1 MSERNLSRITKNL
14 TDKGYLLKLGTT
26 KYQTTD
32 KIFERILA
40 LPMFYEMTND
50 EVGRVSGIIK
60 DVLK

>member
-1 MSERNLSRITKNL
+1 MYADYTNGCEI
-14 TDKGYLLKLGTT
+14 
-26 KYQTTD
+26 TD

-50 EVGRVSGIIK
+50 EVEQVSKIVK